1 MYYATCIFVIS
12 LVSIIISLVEIRRQ
26 NQALHDMVA
35 SSNNTKVNVIRKAN
49 LGSNESLSGYD
60 MDGNRLGDN
69 KQIISEEI
77 MSTELVPGDVI
88 EIPAYGCLMA
98 CDAVL
103 VTGTCIVNESMLT
116 GESVPV
122 TKTSLMHDDRDPERK
137 GKCYQLAI
145 KRLVYLNV
153 FAYEQL

>member
-1 MYYATCIFVIS
+1 M
-12 LVSIIISLVEIRRQ
+12 VS
-26 NQALHDMVA
+26 

-49 LGSNESLSGYD
+49 LGSNESLSGYG
-60 MDGNRLGDN
+60 MDGSRLEDN

-77 MSTELVPGDVI
+77 RSTELVPGDVI

-122 TKTSLMHDDRDPERK
+122 TKTSLMHDDKDPERD
-137 GKCYQLAI
+137 GK
-145 KRLVYLNV
+145 
-153 FAYEQL
+153 F